1 MLMTDKRAAEMVE
14 AAKAARR
21 AAWDA
26 WHVAKA
32 RGHNR
37 KAARLLNLAI
47 EAQDAVDA
55 AEKLALVF
63 HGEVGRRQFPK
74 ALRPTH
80 VYRADGGHMPYD
92 KWMALL
98 PNADAIVGM
107 MFEDGIAVG
116 SING

>member
-1 MLMTDKRAAEMVE
+1 MLMTDQRAADIVE
-14 AAKAARR
+14 LARTARR
-21 AAWDA
+21 SAWREF
-26 WHVAKA
+26 HTAKA

-37 KAARLLNLAI
+37 KAERLLRLCI
-47 EAQDAVDA
+47 EAEEALNG

-63 HGEVGRRQFPK
+63 HGEVGRRQFPR
-74 ALRPTH
+74 AIRPTH

-107 MFEDGIAVG
+107 MFGDGIAVG